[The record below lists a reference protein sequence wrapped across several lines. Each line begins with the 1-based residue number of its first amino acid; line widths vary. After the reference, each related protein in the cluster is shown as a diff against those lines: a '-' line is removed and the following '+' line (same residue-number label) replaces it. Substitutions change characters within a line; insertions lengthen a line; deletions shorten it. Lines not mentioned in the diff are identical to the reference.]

1 MRRII
6 SLGVIGLMLF
16 AAGCSSESPAV
27 TEAPVV
33 SEAPVDNEAIVA
45 ITSKALGEAMINT
58 RLEMELAAQ
67 ARFAP
72 LNSFPYDADVFTQGR
87 LSEEAENALNDGVVA
102 IRRQFDKGTL
112 DQITL
117 LEYFEN
123 LPYLL
128 VAFYKGDVDLAEST
142 FIQQFGAP
150 GLAYSQ
156 QGGALEGMLPKF
168 TELVG
173 SELSEFIRVIEVGR
187 QENLAE
193 FITAR
198 ALMGG
203 QEVSGDL
210 AGLSTAVANDASA
223 VLMDN
228 LTYLFERVDLGT
240 EGGQAELQGFLN
252 ASGLGDFGLNFK
264 PYLAP

>member
-1 MRRII
+1 
-6 SLGVIGLMLF
+6 
-16 AAGCSSESPAV
+16 
-27 TEAPVV
+27 
-33 SEAPVDNEAIVA
+33 
-45 ITSKALGEAMINT
+45 
-58 RLEMELAAQ
+58 
-67 ARFAP
+67 
-72 LNSFPYDADVFTQGR
+72 
-87 LSEEAENALNDGVVA
+87 
-102 IRRQFDKGTL
+102 
-112 DQITL
+112 
-117 LEYFEN
+117 
-123 LPYLL
+123 
-128 VAFYKGDVDLAEST
+128 
-142 FIQQFGAP
+142 
-150 GLAYSQ
+150 
-156 QGGALEGMLPKF
+156 MLPKF

-228 LTYLFERVDLGT
+228 LTALLERVDLGT
-240 EGGQAELQGFLN
+240 EGGQAELQGFLDG
-252 ASGLGDFGLNFK
+252 AGLGYFGLKFK